1 MLMTLNAIVTDIYQS
16 FQEHAG
22 DARVVLLHS
31 SGRYRTAL
39 VSRLLSDPD
48 LRVFYYAMG
57 SDDVDIKAFLSGF
70 THDLAEQAPTF
81 GANTNMVGMDHLADL
96 TPLLNAFAEDL
107 DQLSAEPYLLLL
119 DEFDR
124 ATVGDD
130 LQTFLEALIDLL
142 PPQCR
147 LVISSRSLPRLPWMA
162 LIAQRKAI
170 MLRDTELIAG
180 DFYQNQAPIDEARV
194 RIQGLGPGSVILDNH
209 SIDSWEGHLP
219 RLLFFFALERP
230 VVTRSE
236 ICQAFWPELSND
248 QAVNVF
254 HVTKRRLHKALESLG
269 VDVLI
274 HEDGFYRVN
283 PALSIHYD
291 ITDFVSALIAG
302 RTATAEN
309 RTAAWQRVLD
319 LYQRPFLQGHNE
331 TWIVRRRQEYQ
342 SGYLE
347 ALSEMAT
354 IRMDEDRPEHA
365 LALLLKATQENPR
378 RQDLHRRVMTLYADL
393 GRRSEAAS
401 HYKRLEEQLNDA
413 DLSLDEETRQL
424 YRELMS

>member
-1 MLMTLNAIVTDIYQS
+1 MSLDTIVNNIYQS
-16 FQEHAG
+16 FQEHAAE
-22 DARVVLLHS
+22 ARVILLHA

-39 VSRLLSDPD
+39 VSRLLADPEV
-48 LRVFYYAMG
+48 RVFYYAMG
-57 SDDVDIKAFLSGF
+57 TDDVDVPSFLAGF
-70 THDLAEQAPTF
+70 THDLADQAPTF
-81 GANTNMVGMDHLADL
+81 GANVNLVGLKDTADQ
-96 TPLLNAFAEDL
+96 TPLLTAFAGDL
-107 DQLSAEPYLLLL
+107 NQLSAEPYILLL

-130 LQTFLEALIDLL
+130 LQSFLEALIDNL

-147 LVISSRSLPRLPWMA
+147 LVLNSRNLPRLPWMA
-162 LIAQRKAI
+162 LIAQRKAV
-170 MLRDTELIAG
+170 MLRDAELISA
-180 DFYQNQAPIDEARV
+180 DFYQNQAPAEEARV
-194 RIQGLGPGSVILDNH
+194 LATALGPGTVILDNEP
-209 SIDSWEGHLP
+209 IDNWEGHLP

-236 ICQAFWPELSND
+236 ICQAFWPELSTD

-254 HVTKRRLHKALESLG
+254 HVTKRRLHKALESVG
-269 VDVLI
+269 VDVLV
-274 HEDGFYRVN
+274 HEDGYYRVN
-283 PALSIHYD
+283 PELSVHYD
-291 ITDFVSALIAG
+291 ITDFVSALVAG
-302 RTATAEN
+302 RLAKGKA
-309 RTAAWQRVLD
+309 RPAAWQRVID

-331 TWIVRRRQEYQ
+331 TWIARRRQEYQ

-354 IRMDEDRPEHA
+354 IRLEENRPEHA
-365 LALLLKATQENPR
+365 LALLLRAVGENQR

-401 HYKRLEEQLNDA
+401 HFQRLQETLNEMHVP
-413 DLSLDEETRQL
+413 LEEETRQL